1 MDAAW
6 QPQKLNVLL
15 DVPDTL
21 DLTHLKAAGLQ
32 AGEVAMPDEAAPAAA
47 AAAAPAA
54 AAAAQAD
61 EAVVMQLVSMGFSEH
76 GCRRAAL
83 ATGNNPDAAMEWVFA
98 HMDDGDFNEPLQN
111 PMLAAEGAVAARVAP
126 ASVSAAAAA
135 VDPEALTLLSSMG
148 FSELHASAAL
158 GACGGS
164 VERAA
169 DWLFSHAD
177 DLDGAVAALS
187 AGASGGAALS
197 GAGDKSSSA
206 ALAVDGAGVYKLRAM
221 VSHIGKTTGS
231 GHYVCHALK
240 PVGGSERW
248 VIFNDA
254 NVALSAQPPREH
266 AYMYL
271 YERI

>member
-1 MDAAW
+1 
-6 QPQKLNVLL
+6 
-15 DVPDTL
+15 
-21 DLTHLKAAGLQ
+21 
-32 AGEVAMPDEAAPAAA
+32 
-47 AAAAPAA
+47 
-54 AAAAQAD
+54 
-61 EAVVMQLVSMGFSEH
+61 MGFSE
-76 GCRRAAL
+76 
-83 ATGNNPDAAMEWVFA
+83 V
-98 HMDDGDFNEPLQN
+98 
-111 PMLAAEGAVAARVAP
+111 
-126 ASVSAAAAA
+126 
-135 VDPEALTLLSSMG
+135 
-148 FSELHASAAL
+148 HASAAL
-158 GACGGS
+158 GACSGS

-187 AGASGGAALS
+187 AQAGGSGGAALS
-197 GAGDKSSSA
+197 GAGDNSSSA